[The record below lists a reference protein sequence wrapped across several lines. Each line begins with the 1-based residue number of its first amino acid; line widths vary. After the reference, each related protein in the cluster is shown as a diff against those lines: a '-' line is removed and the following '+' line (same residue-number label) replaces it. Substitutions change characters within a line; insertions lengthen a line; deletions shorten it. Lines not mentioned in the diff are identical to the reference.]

1 MPTMTTVT
9 NINVICAVN
18 ELAAPVKLP
27 FFNAPPTAVA
37 IGPIKLTPISDAIRA
52 KMNAMIISTA
62 VDATE
67 NALVSRVDGSVMVG
81 KLLESNRM

>member
-1 MPTMTTVT
+1 MTTVT

-27 FFNAPPTAVA
+27 FFKAPPTAVA